1 MKRYKEFEFR
11 GRLRI
16 TIGIFACLFASAAPA
31 QPTTQEATSSDQ
43 ATALED
49 MAPKPGPSAETP
61 APPSKVAPA
70 DTQPAPMAAPG
81 PAGAPAGG
89 LDNSGVALTRPGT
102 FEIHVQGA
110 DLRGVLQLLSTQG
123 KRNIIA
129 TKDIQGSVTADLYG
143 VTFQQALEAVLA
155 STGFDYIEENGFIY
169 VYTREQKAALLKA
182 KIKLVSRVFQLSY
195 ISAVDAQALITPAL
209 SEAGS
214 IAVSPASEVGIT
226 PSKTEAGGNSF
237 PNGDA
242 LVVRDTPEALDRV
255 AELLAELDVKPDQ
268 VLIETTILSAD
279 LREGNKLGVNFNFLG
294 GVDFSDTG
302 STWNT
307 SGKPTYTPGNAVDRS
322 GVNFR
327 TDFAPVSGGVTLGIF
342 GNDIAFFISALET
355 VTDVTVIANP
365 KLMVINKQRGEVLVG
380 KRDGYLTTT
389 LTETSATQT
398 VEFLETGTKLVVRP
412 FVARDGY
419 IRMEV
424 HPEDSDGSVENQLP
438 SQTTTEVTSNILVKD
453 GHTIV
458 IGGLFRENTS
468 TTKNQ
473 IPVLG
478 NIPYLGALFKAHDDS
493 TDRNEVII
501 LITPHIISSEADE
514 AVSRQI
520 RDDAERIRMGQ
531 RKGLQW
537 WSSERMAMSYLR
549 AAKKAIRAGDREQAL
564 WDLDMALSIRPRL
577 FEAIRIKEQLT
588 QKAYWSSEVQHAASK
603 YVVERM
609 IMQELGKPYDTV
621 IPPNRPLDAGR
632 IPEDIRKAL
641 GIQPELPLSWP
652 RSMTGQTVRP
662 SVKVEIQVPANAKP
676 ADPQPVEDQKVKPQ
690 VTEPQSMAPEP
701 TEAQA
706 VEPHSGD
713 QEPARPQSGQ
723 DAADDVK
730 PVAARPD

>member
-1 MKRYKEFEFR
+1 MSRP
-11 GRLRI
+11 
-16 TIGIFACLFASAAPA
+16 AA
-31 QPTTQEATSSDQ
+31 
-43 ATALED
+43 L
-49 MAPKPGPSAETP
+49 
-61 APPSKVAPA
+61 
-70 DTQPAPMAAPG
+70 
-81 PAGAPAGG
+81 AGG
-89 LDNSGVALTRPGT
+89 QDKASVALTRPGT

-110 DLRGVLQLLSTQG
+110 DLRGVLQLLSSQG

-143 VTFQQALEAVLA
+143 VTFSQALKAVLA
-155 STGFDYIEENGFIY
+155 ASGFDYIDEDGFIY
-169 VYTREQKAALLKA
+169 VYTPEQKAALLKK
-182 KIKLVSRVFQLSY
+182 KIKSISKVFHLSY
-195 ISAVDAQALITPAL
+195 ISAADAQALVAPAL

-214 IAVSPASEVGIT
+214 IAVSPASGIGVT
-226 PSKTEAGGNSF
+226 PDKTEAGGNSF
-237 PNGDA
+237 PNRDA
-242 LVVRDTPEALDRV
+242 LVIRDVPEALARV
-255 AELLAELDVKPDQ
+255 GELLAELDVKPDQ
-268 VLIETTILSAD
+268 VLIETTIISAD

-294 GVDFSDTG
+294 GVDFNNTG

-307 SGKPTYTPGNAVDRS
+307 TGKPAFTPGNAVNRS

-327 TDFAPVSGGVTLGIF
+327 TDFAPVSNGVTLGIF
-342 GNDIAFFISALET
+342 GSDMAFFISALET

-412 FVARDGY
+412 YVARDKY
-419 IRMEV
+419 IRMEI
-424 HPEDSDGSVENQLP
+424 HPEDSDGSVENGLP
-438 SQTTTEVTSNILVKD
+438 SQTTTEVTTNILVKD

-468 TTKNQ
+468 ATKNQ
-473 IPVLG
+473 VPVLG
-478 NIPYLGALFKAHDDS
+478 NIPYLGTLFKTHDDS

-501 LITPHIISSEADE
+501 LITPHIIISEVDE

-549 AAKKAIRAGDREQAL
+549 TAKEAIRAGDREQAL

-588 QKAYWSSEVQHAASK
+588 QKAYWSDEVQHAASK

-609 IMQELGKPYDTV
+609 MMQELGKPYDTV
-621 IPPNRPLDAGR
+621 VPPNRPLDANR
-632 IPEDIRKAL
+632 IPEDVRKAL
-641 GIQPELPLSWP
+641 GIQPEIPLSWP
-652 RSMTGQTVRP
+652 GTMMGQIVKPR
-662 SVKVEIQVPANAKP
+662 VKVEIQVPAKAKAKP
-676 ADPQPVEDQKVKPQ
+676 APATTQPGKAKTAKPQ
-690 VTEPQSMAPEP
+690 AGKDTAD
-701 TEAQA
+701 A
-706 VEPHSGD
+706 VN
-713 QEPARPQSGQ
+713 
-723 DAADDVK
+723 
-730 PVAARPD
+730 PVAGRPD

>member
-1 MKRYKEFEFR
+1 MKRFEQFEYCR
-11 GRLRI
+11 RLI
-16 TIGIFACLFASAAPA
+16 MTVGVYACLFASTALA
-31 QPTTQEATSSDQ
+31 QPTTREATSSDQ
-43 ATALED
+43 ATQLED
-49 MAPKPGPSAETP
+49 MTPKPGPSGETSAPSTKVTAAE
-61 APPSKVAPA
+61 KVAPG
-70 DTQPAPMAAPG
+70 TPA
-81 PAGAPAGG
+81 AGG
-89 LDNSGVALTRPGT
+89 QDASGVALTRPGT

-155 STGFDYIEENGFIY
+155 SSGFDYIDENGFIY
-169 VYTREQKAALLKA
+169 VYTREQKAAILKA
-182 KIKLVSRVFQLSY
+182 KIKPVSRVFQLSY
-195 ISAVDAQALITPAL
+195 ISAADAQALITPAL
-209 SEAGS
+209 SDGGS
-214 IAVSPASEVGIT
+214 IAVSPASGIGIS

-242 LVVRDTPEALDRV
+242 LVVRDVPDALDRV

-268 VLIETTILSAD
+268 VLIETTIISAD

-294 GVDFSDTG
+294 GVDFGDTG
-302 STWNT
+302 ATWNT
-307 SGKPTYTPGNAVDRS
+307 AGKPTFTPGNAVNRT
-322 GVNFR
+322 GANFR
-327 TDFAPVSGGVTLGIF
+327 TDFAPVSGGMTLGLF

-365 KLMVINKQRGEVLVG
+365 KLLVINKQRGEVLVG

-473 IPVLG
+473 VPVLG
-478 NIPYLGALFKAHDDS
+478 NIPYLGTLFKTHDDS

-501 LITPHIISSEADE
+501 LITPHIISNEADE

-537 WSSERMAMSYLR
+537 WSSERMAMRYLR
-549 AAKKAIRAGDREQAL
+549 GAKKAIRDGNREQAL

-588 QKAYWSSEVQHAASK
+588 QKAYWADEVQHAASK

-621 IPPNRPLDAGR
+621 IPPNRPLHAER
-632 IPEDIRKAL
+632 IPEDVRKAL
-641 GIQPELPLSWP
+641 GIQPVIPLSWP
-652 RSMTGQTVRP
+652 GTMTGQTVRP
-662 SVKVEIQVPANAKP
+662 RVEVEIQVPTNAKP
-676 ADPQPVEDQKVKPQ
+676 ADPQPAEAQTV
-690 VTEPQSMAPEP
+690 EPQMTDPQSTAPEPTAPEP
-701 TEAQA
+701 TEAQL
-706 VEPHSGD
+706 VEPQPGD
-713 QEPARPQSGQ
+713 QEPAELQP
-723 DAADDVK
+723 DDDTADDVK

>member
-1 MKRYKEFEFR
+1 MKRFERFESCMW
-11 GRLRI
+11 LI
-16 TIGIFACLFASAAPA
+16 VTVVICACLFAPKALA
-31 QPTTQEATSSDQ
+31 QPTTREAIPTGS
-43 ATALED
+43 AMELED
-49 MAPKPGPSAETP
+49 MTS
-61 APPSKVAPA
+61 
-70 DTQPAPMAAPG
+70 QPG
-81 PAGAPAGG
+81 PATDVSTPPTEAAGG
-89 LDNSGVALTRPGT
+89 EKQVVPATAAGVEKDEGGVALTRPGT

-155 STGFDYIEENGFIY
+155 SSGFDYIDENGFIY
-169 VYTREQKAALLKA
+169 VYTVEQKAALLKK
-182 KIKLVSRVFQLSY
+182 KIKPISKVFHLSY
-195 ISAVDAQALITPAL
+195 ISAADAQALIAPAL
-209 SEAGS
+209 SEAGTM
-214 IAVSPASEVGIT
+214 AVSPASGVGIET
-226 PSKTEAGGNSF
+226 SKTDAGGNSF

-242 LVVRDTPEALDRV
+242 LVVRDVPEALERV
-255 AELLAELDVKPDQ
+255 AELLTELDVKPDQ

-294 GVDFSDTG
+294 GVDFGDSAGTWSTSGAPTFTSSPAVSRSG
-302 STWNT
+302 ST
-307 SGKPTYTPGNAVDRS
+307 
-322 GVNFR
+322 FR
-327 TDFAPVSGGVTLGIF
+327 TDFSPVSGGMTLGLF

-365 KLMVINKQRGEVLVG
+365 KLLVINKQRGEVLVG

-412 FVARDGY
+412 FVARDKY

-458 IGGLFRENTS
+458 LGGLFRENTS
-468 TTKNQ
+468 STKNQ
-473 IPVLG
+473 VPVLG
-478 NIPYLGALFKAHDDS
+478 NIPYLGTLFKSHDDS

-501 LITPHIISSEADE
+501 LITPHIISNETDE

-537 WSSERMAMSYLR
+537 WSSERMAMCYLR
-549 AAKKAIRAGDREQAL
+549 AAKESIRAGKREQAL

-588 QKAYWSSEVQHAASK
+588 QKAYWADEVQHTTSK
-603 YVVERM
+603 YIIERM
-609 IMQELGKPYDTV
+609 IMHDLGKPYDTV
-621 IPPNRPLDAGR
+621 IPPNKPLHGEQ
-632 IPEDIRKAL
+632 IPEDVRKAL
-641 GIQPELPLSWP
+641 GIQAEVPLSWP
-652 RSMTGQTVRP
+652 GTMAGQTGQAP
-662 SVKVEIQVPANAKP
+662 VKVEIQVPATAKP
-676 ADPQPVEDQKVKPQ
+676 AEAQPVAPQPVEAQ
-690 VTEPQSMAPEP
+690 VTEPQVIG
-701 TEAQA
+701 AQPA
-706 VEPHSGD
+706 KSETAEVPLVEPKPSHDS
-713 QEPARPQSGQ
+713 
-723 DAADDVK
+723 ADEVK

>member
-1 MKRYKEFEFR
+1 MKRFERFKSCM
-11 GRLRI
+11 RI
-16 TIGIFACLFASAAPA
+16 MVTVVICACLSASKALA
-31 QPTTQEATSSDQ
+31 QPTTRGATSSGG
-43 ATALED
+43 ATELED
-49 MAPKPGPSAETP
+49 MT
-61 APPSKVAPA
+61 PPSKPSA
-70 DTQPAPMAAPG
+70 DVSTPPTKA
-81 PAGAPAGG
+81 AGG
-89 LDNSGVALTRPGT
+89 EMVVVPGSAADDERGKSGVAVTRPGT

-110 DLRGVLQLLSTQG
+110 DLRGVLQLLSNQD

-155 STGFDYIEENGFIY
+155 SSGFDYIEEDGFIY
-169 VYTREQKAALLKA
+169 VYTMEQKAALLKK
-182 KIKLVSRVFQLSY
+182 KIKPISKVFHLSY
-195 ISAVDAQALITPAL
+195 ISAADAQALIAPAL

-214 IAVSPASEVGIT
+214 MAVSPASGIGIET
-226 PSKTEAGGNSF
+226 SKTEAGGNSY

-242 LVVRDTPEALDRV
+242 LVVRDVPEALDRV
-255 AELLAELDVKPDQ
+255 AELLTELDVKPDQ

-294 GVDFSDTG
+294 GVDFGDTAG
-302 STWNT
+302 TWST
-307 SGKPTYTPGNAVDRS
+307 SGAPTFTSGNAVSRS
-322 GVNFR
+322 GGNFR
-327 TDFAPVSGGVTLGIF
+327 TDFSPVSGGMTLGLF

-365 KLMVINKQRGEVLVG
+365 KLLVINKQRGEVLVG

-412 FVARDGY
+412 FVARDKY

-458 IGGLFRENTS
+458 LGGLFRENTS

-478 NIPYLGALFKAHDDS
+478 NIPYLGTLFKSHDDS

-501 LITPHIISSEADE
+501 LITPHIISNEVDE

-537 WSSERMAMSYLR
+537 WSSERMAMCYLR
-549 AAKKAIRAGDREQAL
+549 AAKEAIRAGNREQAL

-588 QKAYWSSEVQHAASK
+588 QKAYWDGEVQHTSSK
-603 YVVERM
+603 YVIERM
-609 IMQELGKPYDTV
+609 IMQDLGKPYDTV
-621 IPPNRPLDAGR
+621 IPPNKPLHAER
-632 IPEDIRKAL
+632 IPEDVRKAL
-641 GIQPELPLSWP
+641 GIQPEIPLSWP
-652 RSMTGQTVRP
+652 GKLSGQTGQPR
-662 SVKVEIQVPANAKP
+662 VKVEIQVPANAKP
-676 ADPQPVEDQKVKPQ
+676 AGPQPIEVQA
-690 VTEPQSMAPEP
+690 TEPQVIAPQPKKSE
-701 TEAQA
+701 A
-706 VEPHSGD
+706 VEAPLVQPKPSED
-713 QEPARPQSGQ
+713 S
-723 DAADDVK
+723 ADEVK
-730 PVAARPD
+730 PSAARPD